1 MLWGW
6 PRSVPPAMLPRLGLA
21 ANFNYTQQLCLNQHT
36 LHQEGPL
43 TTRSN
48 ISDNLTFSVPSGAE
62 MLREQREAGT
72 HTQRGLANVHEDL
85 G

>member
-6 PRSVPPAMLPRLGLA
+6 PRSVPPATLPGRGLL
-21 ANFNYTQQLCLNQHT
+21 ANFNHTQQLCLNQHT

-48 ISDNLTFSVPSGAE
+48 ISDNLTLSVPSGAE

-72 HTQRGLANVHEDL
+72 HTPGGLANVHEGL